1 MTLLDFLPSLH
12 RAATPRID
20 PAIWPL
26 TATVNE
32 LGRLCV
38 GDVPLTE
45 IADEFRTPAY
55 VLDETDFRNR
65 LRRYRTTLRDV
76 EIVYAAK
83 SLLTIDV
90 ARWVGEEGA
99 GLDVSSGGELA
110 IALAAGVDPARIVMH
125 GNAKTVDELRD
136 AAEVGVGRVV
146 VDSLMEIA
154 HLACEVRRTQAAM
167 HSSIWPSCPTSSTTR
182 WTGRARPNGSHGRVS
197 WSNPDEPS
205 APGPG

>member
-26 TATVNE
+26 TATVDE

-55 VLDETDFRNR
+55 VLDETDFRSR
-65 LRRYRTTLRDV
+65 LKRYRTTLRNV

-83 SLLTIDV
+83 ALLTTDV
-90 ARWVGEEGA
+90 ARWV
-99 GLDVSSGGELA
+99 S
-110 IALAAGVDPARIVMH
+110 
-125 GNAKTVDELRD
+125 
-136 AAEVGVGRVV
+136 RV
-146 VDSLMEIA
+146 
-154 HLACEVRRTQAAM
+154 
-167 HSSIWPSCPTSSTTR
+167 TTR
-182 WTGRARPNGSHGRVS
+182 TGRR
-197 WSNPDEPS
+197 
-205 APGPG
+205 